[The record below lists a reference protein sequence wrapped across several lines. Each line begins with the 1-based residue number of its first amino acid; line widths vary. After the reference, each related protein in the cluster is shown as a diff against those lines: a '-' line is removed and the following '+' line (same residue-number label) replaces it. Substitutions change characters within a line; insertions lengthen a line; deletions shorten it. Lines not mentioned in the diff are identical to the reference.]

1 MNKILVTGCAGLV
14 GSQSVKV
21 LCEHDYDV
29 IGVDN
34 FRRGDY
40 FGEEGD
46 TSGTLD
52 HLRDEHDFEY
62 HNLDILDDEIT
73 DLVEE
78 ADGVIHTAAQPS
90 HPRSIDIPV
99 TDFKVNVEGT
109 LNLLEAIREDDRNT
123 PFVFCSTNKVYGEMP
138 NFFAYEEHETR
149 YEPEDPSLY
158 HGFDESLR
166 IDQNKHTPFGVSKAS
181 ADMYVQEYAKMYGV
195 PAGVFRMGC
204 ITGSA
209 AMAVEQHN
217 WEPYFVKVALLEETL
232 TLYGYKGKQVRD
244 VIHAR
249 DLAELFRLYLEDPEA
264 GGVYNIGGG
273 RKNSISLLES
283 IDLIEE
289 ITGKEMDYQHGP
301 GREADHQ
308 WWISDLSRVHQDYP
322 QWEQE
327 MSVED
332 TFEEIAE
339 NMQEALDNGE
349 LDAG

>member
-1 MNKILVTGCAGLV
+1 MEPKKILVTGCAGLV
-14 GSQSVKV
+14 GSQSVRR
-21 LCEHDYDV
+21 LCEEGYSV

-46 TSGTLD
+46 TSRTLKQLQNEYSFD
-52 HLRDEHDFEY
+52 HHQI
-62 HNLDILDDEIT
+62 DILDERMQE
-73 DLVEE
+73 LVLDV
-78 ADGVIHTAAQPS
+78 DGIIHSAAQPS
-90 HPRSIDIPV
+90 HPRSIEIPY
-99 TDFKVNVEGT
+99 TDFEVNVKGT
-109 LNLLEAIREDDRNT
+109 LKLLEVLREGNSDA

-138 NFFAYEEHETR
+138 NYFAYEERETR

-181 ADMYVQEYAKMYGV
+181 ADMYVQEYAKMYDV

-217 WEPYFVKVALLEETL
+217 WEPYFVRVALQEDPL

-249 DLAELFRLYLEDPEA
+249 DLADLFVRYIEDPTP

-273 RKNSISLLES
+273 RKNSISLLEA

-289 ITGKEMDYQHGP
+289 ITGLTMDYSHGP

-308 WWISDLSRVHQDYP
+308 WWISDLSRVKADYP
-322 QWEQE
+322 NWKQE
-327 MSVED
+327 MTVED
-332 TFEEIAE
+332 TFEEIAH
-339 NMQEALDNGE
+339 NLDHVLGT
-349 LDAG
+349 GVFS